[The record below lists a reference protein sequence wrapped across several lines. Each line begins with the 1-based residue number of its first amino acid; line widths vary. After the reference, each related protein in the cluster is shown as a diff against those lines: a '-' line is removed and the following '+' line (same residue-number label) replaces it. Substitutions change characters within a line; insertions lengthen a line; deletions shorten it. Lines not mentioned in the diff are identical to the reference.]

1 MFAFRRKL
9 GPAALA
15 HFWFV
20 TLHPSEDC
28 NGRIARAIADLLLA
42 RSDGSPQR
50 FYSMSAQIRN
60 ERKKYYAVLEST
72 QKGDLDITAWLLW
85 FFDCLRNAL
94 LNSEH
99 TLAAVLHKHRF
110 WTAHARTILNP
121 RQVKVLNRLL
131 DGFSGKPACPV
142 GRLTTTKWARLTKS
156 SPDTALHYIQDL
168 MKKGVLEKGD
178 EGGLSS
184 QYVLVKG

>member
-1 MFAFRRKL
+1 M
-9 GPAALA
+9 A

-28 NGRIARAIADLLLA
+28 NGRIVRAIADLLLA

-50 FYSMSAQIRN
+50 FYSMSAQIRD

-72 QKGDLDITAWLLW
+72 QKGDLDITAWMFW
-85 FFDCLRNAL
+85 FFDRLRNAL

-121 RQVKVLNRLL
+121 RQVKVLNLLL
-131 DGFSGKPACPV
+131 DGFTGKPACPV

-156 SPDTALHYIQDL
+156 SPDTALRDIQDL
-168 MKKGVLEKGD
+168 VRKRILQKGEA
-178 EGGLSS
+178 GGRSTE
-184 QYVLVKG
+184 YVLGKE